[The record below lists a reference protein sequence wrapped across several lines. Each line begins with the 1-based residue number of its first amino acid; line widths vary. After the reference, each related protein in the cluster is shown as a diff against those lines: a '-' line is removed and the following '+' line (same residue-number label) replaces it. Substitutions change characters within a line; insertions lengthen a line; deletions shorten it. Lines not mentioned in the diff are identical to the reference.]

1 LSFEAERAPQRSVAF
16 AATSLQEKA
25 PIMAEHITHDA
36 IYDTVDRD
44 DFDAM
49 VEVDRY
55 ARRTGAFDEII
66 AATEDHFW
74 DPLDPAYV
82 DFSQPFDTK
91 NETIMPRDF
100 TIELNCAVADR
111 LDEGQKIALANEVT
125 RFSLSQILH
134 GEQGALSLS
143 ASLCHVLYDPGAL
156 EYAANQARE
165 EARHVTA
172 FSKYVGAR
180 WGTPLPVGQTL
191 GDLMNE
197 LVLAPEV
204 YKKLIGMQMLIEGLA
219 MGAFATLHS
228 KTRDPLLRRTVQLVM
243 TDEAFHHKFGR
254 IWAKRTVPK
263 LSEEEHEKVELW
275 AASCFHKIFMNLVN
289 AEQKQAIYPKYGFDW
304 KFVRASVMEAFNDDD
319 RRRMMKEN
327 TNIFRV
333 LIKTLLHGG
342 IITER
347 TRHLYEAWVDLGQ
360 LEQEPDGV
368 VGDAIAEEAMI
379 ELREINGQKRKKIGR
394 AFKEMARAAQ

>member
-1 LSFEAERAPQRSVAF
+1 
-16 AATSLQEKA
+16 
-25 PIMAEHITHDA
+25 MADQITHDE
-36 IYDTVDRD
+36 IYDAVDPH

-49 VEVDRY
+49 IEVDRY

-66 AATEDHFW
+66 SATEDHFW

-91 NETIMPRDF
+91 EEMIMPRDF
-100 TIELNCAVADR
+100 TIELNCSVADR

-143 ASLCHVLYDPGAL
+143 ASLCHVLHDPGAQ

-180 WGTPLPVGQTL
+180 WGTPLPAGNTL
-191 GDLMNE
+191 ASLMNE
-197 LVLAPEV
+197 IVAAPEV

-228 KTRDPLLRRTVQLVM
+228 RTRDPLLRRTVQLVM
-243 TDEAFHHKFGR
+243 TDEAFHHRFGR

-263 LSEEEHEKVELW
+263 LTAEEHEKVEDW
-275 AASCFHKIFMNLVN
+275 AAVCFHKVFMNLVN
-289 AEQKQAIYPKYGFDW
+289 AEQKQAIYPQFGLEW
-304 KFVRASVMEAFNDDD
+304 QWVRSAVMEAFGDKD

-347 TRHLYEAWVDLGQ
+347 TRHLYEAWVDLGE
-360 LEQEPDGV
+360 LEREPEGV
-368 VGDAIAEEAMI
+368 VGDASADAAIV
-379 ELREINGQKRKKIGR
+379 ELREINSGKRKKIGR
-394 AFKEMARAAQ
+394 AMKEIARAN